1 MSTPSPARKTI
12 LGSFSWKRVLR
23 SLLLIYAFI
32 AVYVWFWSDSVI
44 FQPGPSG
51 YKDNASILK
60 IPAQG
65 DVELSAV
72 YMPAP
77 GATFTIFYCHA
88 NAMDLADCRYRFQYY
103 NDLGFSLF
111 SFDYRGYGTTPGRPT
126 TGNTCRDA
134 DTAFQYLVNDLGV
147 PANRIII
154 HGHSVGGGPALT
166 VAKKYDPAGVIIES
180 SFTSA
185 FRVLS
190 RWPIFPFD
198 KFINSSRIARIN
210 CPLLVIHGADDH
222 IIPPWHGQALYD
234 KARDP
239 KTFCLLPDAS
249 HNDIPFDVEEIMMGS
264 ITNFAATLPQ

>member
-1 MSTPSPARKTI
+1 MTVPPYIGYPLAAVAVYGALYIFANGQIFHPMKYPDGWWEVQDELGAQDVAITAADGIRLHGWWSPADGAGLATLYLHGNAGNVSHR
-12 LGSFSWKRVLR
+12 GSHIR
-23 SLLLIYAFI
+23 
-32 AVYVWFWSDSVI
+32 AVNEA
-44 FQPGPSG
+44 GT
-51 YKDNASILK
+51 SILV
-60 IPAQG
+60 I
-65 DVELSAV
+65 
-72 YMPAP
+72 
-77 GATFTIFYCHA
+77 
-88 NAMDLADCRYRFQYY
+88 
-103 NDLGFSLF
+103 
-111 SFDYRGYGTTPGRPT
+111 DYRGYGTTPGRPT